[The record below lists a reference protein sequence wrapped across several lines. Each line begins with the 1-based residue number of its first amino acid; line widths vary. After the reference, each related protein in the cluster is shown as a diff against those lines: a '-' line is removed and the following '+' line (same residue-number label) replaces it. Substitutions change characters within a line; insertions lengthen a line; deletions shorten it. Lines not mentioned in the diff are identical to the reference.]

1 MESRNHESSNRQ
13 MIRVLIVDDQTL
25 VRRGIRSLL
34 ELAGDIEIVGEAG
47 DGEEAVTAIEKL
59 HPDVVLLDV
68 RMPKLNGVDVL
79 QKLNASNSLPPT
91 ILLTTFDD
99 DEVLLSGV
107 RAGARGYLLKDVSL
121 EQLTDAIRTVASGDT
136 MIRPA
141 VTERVLKGLEHV
153 RGEFDALVNP
163 DPLTRRELEILRL
176 MAGGYS
182 NREIATALGTAEGTV
197 KNHASSILSKLGV
210 RDRTRAVLKALEL
223 GYI

>member
-1 MESRNHESSNRQ
+1 
-13 MIRVLIVDDQTL
+13 MIRVAIVDDQTL

-34 ELAGDIEIVGEAG
+34 ELAGDIEVMAEAA
-47 DGEEAVTAIEKL
+47 DGEEAVAMVRRDRPE
-59 HPDVVLLDV
+59 VVLLDV
-68 RMPKLNGVDVL
+68 RMPKRTGIDVL
-79 QKLNASNSLPPT
+79 RDLQASGDLPPT

-99 DEVLLSGV
+99 DEALIEGV
-107 RAGARGYLLKDVSL
+107 KAGARGYLLKDVSL
-121 EQLTDAIRTVASGDT
+121 EQLTGAIRTVARGDT
-136 MIRPA
+136 LIRPA
-141 VTERVLKGLEHV
+141 VTERVLRGLEHV
-153 RGEFDALVNP
+153 RRDFDSLSPP

-182 NREIATALGTAEGTV
+182 NREIADALGTAEGTI